1 MSWRGAIHFSGH
13 TAMATGANRRCYNFS
28 RIALHQKVNAMVH
41 PTRVADLDELVLTV
55 RDRTVRS
62 YIFEAI
68 NAYRSGAYRAA
79 IISTWIATTFDIISK
94 LRELAGQGDANASQW
109 ARQLDAAIASN
120 NIRRLQDIE
129 DDLLRKAFE
138 EFNFINSHEHED
150 LVRLK
155 KDRNLCAHPAFISED
170 TLFQP
175 SPDLVR
181 AHIVHV
187 ITHLLSQMPVQ
198 GRSAIER
205 IRQDMLQASF
215 PVDQPSISVFLNEKY
230 LNRARNSLIQSLVD
244 VLTKTALRGDD
255 PDFAGKERLLVDVL
269 AAVTQRH
276 PGVYE
281 QRLSERLP
289 NFSEALDDSRIL
301 YVFLLIRLDPRCW
314 SWIGEPSRIRLRRIL
329 VSGDPKALPGIMST
343 FRIFDLLTVPELKP
357 VLLSIFGEM
366 DAVSQ
371 RNVISKYPRPEF
383 AERAIE
389 LYAEVGSFRQAEA
402 LGQLVIEPMTKQFS
416 ADNIIQLLD
425 RIKQNQQIYNAGG
438 TKEVL
443 LKLFDDSLV
452 YFEQTKIAWK
462 ELAEHVL
469 RYNEPNDYYAYPE
482 LQERLRSRGVE
493 VVVPPENPYVRLAEE
508 DAEEE

>member
-1 MSWRGAIHFSGH
+1 
-13 TAMATGANRRCYNFS
+13 
-28 RIALHQKVNAMVH
+28 MVH
-41 PTRVADLDELVLTV
+41 PARVADLDELVLTV

-94 LRELAGQGDANASQW
+94 LRELAGQGDANALQW
-109 ARQLDAAIASN
+109 VRQLDTAIANN

-138 EFNFINSHEHED
+138 DFNFINSHEYED
-150 LVRLK
+150 FVRLK

-170 TLFQP
+170 ALFQP

-181 AHIVHV
+181 AHIAHA

-215 PVDQPSISVFLNEKY
+215 PIDRPNISVFLNEKY
-230 LNRARNSLIQSLVD
+230 LNRARHSLIQSLVD

-255 PDFAGKERLLVDVL
+255 PDFAGKERLLLNVL
-269 AAVTQRH
+269 AAVGQRH
-276 PGVYE
+276 PGIYE
-281 QRLSERLP
+281 QRLSERLAS
-289 NFSEALDDSRIL
+289 FTEALDDSRIL
-301 YVFLLIRLDPRCW
+301 YVFLLMRLDSRCW
-314 SWIGEPSRIRLRRIL
+314 GWVGEPSRIRLRRIL
-329 VSGDPKALPGIMST
+329 VGSDPKALPGIMSR
-343 FRIFDLLTVPELKP
+343 FRIFDLLTIPELKP
-357 VLLSIFGEM
+357 VLLGIFGEM
-366 DAVSQ
+366 DALSQ

-389 LYAEVGSFRQAEA
+389 LYAEVEGFRQAEA
-402 LGQLVIEPMTKQFS
+402 LGQSVIAPMAKQFS
-416 ADNIIQLLD
+416 AENIIQLLE
-425 RIKQNQQIYNAGG
+425 RVKQNRQIYEASG
-438 TKEVL
+438 TKEIM
-443 LKLFDDSLV
+443 LKLFDDSIGH
-452 YFEQTKIAWK
+452 FEQTKISWK
-462 ELAEHVL
+462 EFAEHVL

-493 VVVPPENPYVRLAEE
+493 VVVPADNPYVRIAEE
-508 DAEEE
+508 DAETEDE